1 MSFKGKMDVNAIG
14 KAAEEASGSGDELV
28 RLVEELVDGVE
39 DLKTTFKGNG
49 AVSYQ
54 NFMAESQR
62 VQQDLIKALSG
73 ISQGQAESAKHYVQ
87 MDDAFEAG
95 GKEAEG
101 QASGAKTSGFSFSK

>member
-1 MSFKGKMDVNAIG
+1 MPVLGLQIQDMG
-14 KAAEEASGSGDELV
+14 AEVDFAQAEREL

-73 ISQGQAESAKHYVQ
+73 ISKGQAESAKHYVQ

>member
-1 MSFKGKMDVNAIG
+1 SFKGKLAVNAMN
-14 KAAEEASGSGDELV
+14 KAAEESCGSGDELV

-39 DLKTTFKGNG
+39 DLKTTFKGQG

-54 NFMAESQR
+54 NFMVESQR

-87 MDDAFEAG
+87 MDDAFDAE
-95 GKEAEG
+95 GKQAEG
-101 QASGAKTSGFSFSK
+101 QAAGAKTSGFSFSK

>member
-1 MSFKGKMDVNAIG
+1 MGFKGKMDVNAIG
-14 KAAEEASGSGDELV
+14 SAAQQSSGSGEELV

-62 VQQDLIKALSG
+62 VQNDLIKALSG
-73 ISQGQAESAKHYVQ
+73 ISQGQAQSAKEYVQ

-95 GKEAEG
+95 GQAAEA
-101 QASGAKTSGFSFSK
+101 AAAGAKTSKFSFGR